1 MLIMSVIMVASES
14 VTAQTIQ
21 TMGGPPAPN
30 QLPVGGDPE
39 DIAVNEATNKIY
51 ILNVGDDTVT
61 VLDSKS
67 GIVKSI
73 SGGSSER
80 GVSGSSECTYCIGVD
95 SRNNKIYVANSAS
108 DIVSVILSQ

>member
-1 MLIMSVIMVASES
+1 MSVIMVASES

-30 QLPVGGDPE
+30 QLP

-108 DIVSVILSQ
+108 DTVSVILSQ